1 MNIVIVW
8 LLTLVVSM
16 FGAFVGQ
23 VLCTQPWAIWTV
35 GGPNWAG
42 RNNPF
47 YRPKILD
54 KET

>member
-8 LLTLVVSM
+8 LLTLVVSI

-35 GGPNWAG
+35 GALTGLVTTSLFLG
-42 RNNPF
+42 LK
-47 YRPKILD
+47 Y
-54 KET
+54 